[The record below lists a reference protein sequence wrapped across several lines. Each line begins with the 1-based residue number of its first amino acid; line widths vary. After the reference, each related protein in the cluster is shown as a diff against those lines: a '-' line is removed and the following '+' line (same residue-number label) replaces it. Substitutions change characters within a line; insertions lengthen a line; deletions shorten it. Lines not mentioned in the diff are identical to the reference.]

1 MFVNFLPLFVLISM
15 ITYSFDQ
22 LCQSNET
29 ITRAFIV
36 GHNIYFA
43 QNNSFWTFNLKDLKV
58 SHNNQS
64 LTDIFKH
71 WDEPPNGL
79 TIVTTFL

>member
-1 MFVNFLPLFVLISM
+1 MFVKFLPIFVSISM
-15 ITYSFDQ
+15 ITNSYDQ
-22 LCQSNET
+22 FCESNET

-36 GHNIYFA
+36 GHNIYFD

-71 WDEPPNGL
+71 
-79 TIVTTFL
+79 